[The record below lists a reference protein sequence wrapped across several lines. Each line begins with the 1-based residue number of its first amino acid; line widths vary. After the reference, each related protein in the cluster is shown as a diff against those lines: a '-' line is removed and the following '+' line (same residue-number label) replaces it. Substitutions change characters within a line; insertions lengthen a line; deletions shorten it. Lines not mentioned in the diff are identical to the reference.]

1 MFYEKWLMI
10 DYWLSA
16 FRDMCNKLHK
26 KRRAL
31 GYKSVGFGS
40 MCRASPKERRAGG
53 CKFPKIYCEK
63 RLNEINK
70 RNVWGFVRCAP

>member
-40 MCRASPKERRAGG
+40 MCRVPPKERRAGG
-53 CKFPKIYCEK
+53 ASSRKFIAK
-63 RLNEINK
+63 RD
-70 RNVWGFVRCAP
+70 

>member
-16 FRDMCNKLHK
+16 FRDMCNKLYK
-26 KRRAL
+26 KRHAL

-40 MCRASPKERRAGG
+40 MCRVSPKERRAGG
-53 CKFPKIYCEK
+53 ASSRKFIAKID
-63 RLNEINK
+63 
-70 RNVWGFVRCAP
+70 

>member
-40 MCRASPKERRAGG
+40 MCRVSPKER
-53 CKFPKIYCEK
+53 
-63 RLNEINK
+63 
-70 RNVWGFVRCAP
+70 

>member
-26 KRRAL
+26 KRRAS

-40 MCRASPKERRAGG
+40 MCRVSPKERLAGG